1 MHQRRL
7 SDDAWIV
14 LRRHHLQGCEMTLNI
29 IGAGMAGLL
38 AANMLNRHNIMIHET
53 QSSLPN
59 NHSAVLRFG
68 TEKVSEVLGI
78 PFRKVKM
85 IKTYLPWRNRVADC
99 LAYSMKCT
107 GIARSDRSITS
118 DTFSAD
124 RWIAPDDLVN
134 QMARRIS
141 ANEIFFG
148 SRLDANLL
156 AAYKSSPFI
165 STIPMPTL
173 MKLLEYPN
181 QPNFNWISGK
191 NLRCKIKQCDAFV
204 SMYIPD
210 PDYPF
215 NRISITGDELIAE
228 YAGTAKVDPTLNTEQ
243 IAHMLGIDYELFSEP
258 TIKDQTY
265 AKIAPIDNGERKRFL
280 AWATDNFNIY
290 SLGRFATW
298 RPGLM
303 LDDLVHDIRLIERW
317 ATADKY
323 SIRHSR

>member
-1 MHQRRL
+1 M
-7 SDDAWIV
+7 I
-14 LRRHHLQGCEMTLNI
+14 NI

-38 AANMLNRHNIMIHET
+38 AANMLHRHNVVIHEAQPT
-53 QSSLPN
+53 LPN

-124 RWIAPDDLVN
+124 RWIAPDDLVT
-134 QMARRIS
+134 QMANRI
-141 ANEIFFG
+141 
-148 SRLDANLL
+148 L
-156 AAYKSSPFI
+156 AARFKFESHHAFTHNDPADPII
-165 STIPMPTL
+165 STIPMPVL
-173 MKLLEYPN
+173 MKLLDYPN
-181 QPNFNWISGK
+181 QPSFSYVDGE
-191 NLRCKIKQCDAFV
+191 NLRCKINHCDAFV

-210 PDYPF
+210 PLHGF
-215 NRISITGDELIAE
+215 NRISITGNELIAE
-228 YAGTAKVDPTLNTEQ
+228 YSMGAKARPNDLED
-243 IAHMLGIDYELFSEP
+243 ISKILGIHLQHFGTPEV
-258 TIKDQTY
+258 KKQTY
-265 AKIAPIDNGERKRFL
+265 AKIAPIDDGERKRFL
-280 AWATDNFNIY
+280 AWATDQHNIY

-323 SIRHSR
+323 NIRMHR

>member
-1 MHQRRL
+1 M
-7 SDDAWIV
+7 IK
-14 LRRHHLQGCEMTLNI
+14 I

-38 AANMLNRHNIMIHET
+38 AGNMLNRHKVEIYE
-53 QSSLPN
+53 QQQSLPN

-99 LAYSMKCT
+99 LAYSAKCT

-124 RWIAPDDLVN
+124 RWIAPDDLVA
-134 QMARRIS
+134 QMAARLEGKINLNTE
-141 ANEIFFG
+141 ANYIQNEKHIP
-148 SRLDANLL
+148 R
-156 AAYKSSPFI
+156 I

-173 MKLLEYPN
+173 MKMLHYHN
-181 QPNFNWISGK
+181 QPEFKYVDGW
-191 NLRCKIKQCDAFV
+191 NLRSKIESCDAFV
-204 SMYIPD
+204 SMYVPD
-210 PDYPF
+210 PVYAF
-215 NRISITGDELIAE
+215 NRISITGNELIAE
-228 YAGTAKVDPTLNTEQ
+228 YSNGAKAQPNDLSRISE
-243 IAHMLGIDYELFSEP
+243 ILGINLSQFSKP
-258 TIKDQTY
+258 QLKQQTY
-265 AKIAPIDNGERKRFL
+265 AKIAPIDDGERKRFL

-290 SLGRFATW
+290 ALGRFATW

-317 ATADKY
+317 ALSDKY
-323 SIRHSR
+323 SIRHYR

>member
-1 MHQRRL
+1 
-7 SDDAWIV
+7 
-14 LRRHHLQGCEMTLNI
+14 MTINI
-29 IGAGMAGLL
+29 IGCGLAGLL
-38 AANMLNRHNIMIHET
+38 AANMLQRHQPIIHEA
-53 QSSLPN
+53 QPALPN

-124 RWIAPDDLVN
+124 RWIAPDDLVT
-134 QMARRIS
+134 QMANRIPTGKIRF
-141 ANEIFFG
+141 E
-148 SRLDANLL
+148 SRLGDGIPDATL
-156 AAYKSSPFI
+156 PII
-165 STIPMPTL
+165 STIPMPML
-173 MKLLEYPN
+173 MKILGYPN
-181 QPNFNWISGK
+181 QPNFSYVDGE
-191 NLRCKIKQCDAFV
+191 NLRCKINHCDAFV

-210 PDYPF
+210 PSHSF
-215 NRISITGDELIAE
+215 NRISITGNELIAE
-228 YAGTAKVDPTLNTEQ
+228 YSMGSKVRPNDLED
-243 IAHMLGIDYELFSEP
+243 ISKILGIHLQHFGTPEV
-258 TIKDQTY
+258 KKQTY
-265 AKIAPIDNGERKRFL
+265 AKIAPIDDGERKRFL
-280 AWATDNFNIY
+280 AWATDQYNIY

-323 SIRHSR
+323 NIRMHR

>member
-1 MHQRRL
+1 
-7 SDDAWIV
+7 
-14 LRRHHLQGCEMTLNI
+14 MTINI

-38 AANMLNRHNIMIHET
+38 AANMLSRHNIAVYEA

-78 PFRKVKM
+78 PFRRVKM

-118 DTFSAD
+118 ETFSAD
-124 RWIAPDDLVN
+124 RWIAPDDLVA
-134 QMARRIS
+134 QMAKRIH
-141 ANEIFFG
+141 EGRMFFG
-148 SRLDANLL
+148 SKFGDKDKWIETA
-156 AAYKSSPFI
+156 PVI
-165 STIPMPTL
+165 STIPMPAL
-173 MKLLEYPN
+173 MKLLGYPN
-181 QPNFNWISGK
+181 QPEFKWVGGK
-191 NLRCKIKQCDAFV
+191 NLRAKIDRCDAFV
-204 SMYIPD
+204 SMYIPN

-215 NRISITGDELIAE
+215 NRISITGNELIAE
-228 YAGTAKVDPTLNTEQ
+228 YAGSAKVQKSLNTEQ
-243 IAHMLGIDYELFSEP
+243 IAHMLGIDYSLFGEP
-258 TIKDQTY
+258 EVKEQTY

-280 AWATDNFNIY
+280 AWATDQHNIY

-323 SIRHSR
+323 GIRMHR

>member
-1 MHQRRL
+1 
-7 SDDAWIV
+7 
-14 LRRHHLQGCEMTLNI
+14 MTINI

-38 AANMLNRHNIMIHET
+38 AGNMLARHKPEIYEA
-53 QSSLPN
+53 QESLPN

-107 GIARSDRSITS
+107 GIARSDRSIIS
-118 DTFSAD
+118 DVFSAD
-124 RWIAPDDLVN
+124 RWIAPDDLVF
-134 QMARRIS
+134 QMATRVRPIIFGEAASSELFKDQKIS
-141 ANEIFFG
+141 TNNPI
-148 SRLDANLL
+148 
-156 AAYKSSPFI
+156 I
-165 STIPMPTL
+165 STIPMPAL
-173 MKLLEYPN
+173 MKLLDYPN
-181 QPNFNWISGK
+181 QPEFKYVSGK
-191 NLRCKIKQCDAFV
+191 NLRAKIQCCDAFV

-210 PDYPF
+210 PDYNF

-228 YAGTAKVDPTLNTEQ
+228 YSGKGSEDVHPKFDLGA
-243 IAHMLGIDYELFSEP
+243 IAEILGIPARQFSEP
-258 TIKDQTY
+258 KVKDQTY
-265 AKIAPIDNGERKRFL
+265 SKIAPIDDGERKRFL

>member
-1 MHQRRL
+1 MIN
-7 SDDAWIV
+7 IV
-14 LRRHHLQGCEMTLNI
+14 GCGL
-29 IGAGMAGLL
+29 AGLL
-38 AANMLNRHNIMIHET
+38 AANMLHRHSVIIHES
-53 QSSLPN
+53 QSALPN

-107 GIARSDRSITS
+107 GVARSDRSITS

-124 RWIAPDDLVN
+124 RWIAPDDLVT
-134 QMARRIS
+134 QMANRIATGKIRFES
-141 ANEIFFG
+141 KFG
-148 SRLDANLL
+148 SGIQAETGI
-156 AAYKSSPFI
+156 PII
-165 STIPMPTL
+165 STIPMPAL
-173 MKLLEYPN
+173 MKLLDYPN
-181 QPNFNWISGK
+181 RPEFKYVSGK
-191 NLRCKIKQCDAFV
+191 NLRCKIENCDAFV

-210 PDYPF
+210 PRFAF

-228 YAGTAKVDPTLNTEQ
+228 YSGEGANQPINSEYEIRQVSE
-243 IAHMLGIDYELFSEP
+243 ILGMPSWIFGEP
-258 TIKDQTY
+258 TVKEQTY
-265 AKIAPIDNGERKRFL
+265 AKIAPIDDGERKRFL
-280 AWATDNFNIY
+280 AWATDQHNIY

-323 SIRHSR
+323 NIRMHR